1 MRRTAPWVLSVLLLA
16 VVACGGRGGAVSK
29 APLGGLPAK
38 EAAGGGG
45 EAAARRP
52 ANTVAWV
59 HVENL
64 LAWGLLFGV
73 DPAKAAE
80 SDTLK
85 SAGEIVAVLDLSR
98 PADAAASMSEGDET
112 ADWAA
117 VVPVQ
122 DTGRFL
128 QAARKEYDVAEKKSR
143 YTLTK
148 KKKKPD
154 GDGDPSDP
162 SAAPP
167 PDDGAGKPK
176 AKEKEKE
183 LVCELHDKPAP
194 TAVCGSPRG
203 LADLAPWLRTGPK
216 LPGVDMSVEVYMR
229 PLRRT
234 LHDAIA
240 KSADT
245 KAAAV
250 DPSAPPPT
258 PTSDDDKKSAA
269 ALERALDDFEK
280 LSLGLEA
287 KGKEVHFST
296 RATFRSAES
305 EWTKHLFA
313 STSPVGNPELLY
325 RLTEGSSAAF
335 YSAGGGPLVKLL
347 GSMDWFDKLPE
358 AEKPRAKA
366 AQAQAVALL
375 ERPWAAGY
383 GVDVAAV
390 KKVLAEHK
398 TAKDAAAWQKSLSKA
413 IDGYAF
419 FALTADVAAFEKLA
433 KELVRAADLDAKQP
447 PKGAAAPSHS
457 VARTPPA
464 PKAFRAAPAGLGLPK
479 GSFFVDETKEVVE
492 GPELDPKTHKP
503 NTKKVRRTAPTML
516 AVGEGAQT
524 FVVAGLD
531 DDRAYAGA
539 AKRILGRKPEP
550 REMDPYFRQ
559 GGLVLGGEVTTL
571 IGAFA
576 SHEIGMA
583 FKPSMS
589 AEDRDKLV
597 ADLEGD
603 LAQRLVIPFALAV
616 ERRGPG
622 GMVSFDVRGEA
633 AAFRTLGEHAAAG
646 LGLAALFLLIP
657 VMGMFG
663 GP

>member
-1 MRRTAPWVLSVLLLA
+1 MRRTAPWVLSLLFLA
-16 VVACGGRGGAVSK
+16 LVACGGRGGAVSK

-38 EAAGGGG
+38 EVSGGGG

-52 ANTVAWV
+52 ESAIAWV

-64 LAWGLLFGV
+64 LAWGLLFGL

-85 SAGEIVAVLDLSR
+85 SAGEILSVLDLSR
-98 PADAAASMSEGDET
+98 PADAAASMSDGDET

-117 VVPVQ
+117 VVPIQ
-122 DTGRFL
+122 DTSRFL
-128 QAARKEYDVAEKKSR
+128 QIARKEYDVAEKKSR

-148 KKKKPD
+148 KKQPKPD

-162 SAAPP
+162 SAAPK
-167 PDDGAGKPK
+167 PDDGAEKPK
-176 AKEKEKE
+176 AKDKE
-183 LVCELHDKPAP
+183 LVCELYEKPAP

-229 PLRRT
+229 PMRRSVHKA
-234 LHDAIA
+234 LA
-240 KSADT
+240 KSADA
-245 KAAAV
+245 KARAA
-250 DPSAPPPT
+250 DASATPPSE
-258 PTSDDDKKSAA
+258 DDKKSSA
-269 ALERALDDFEK
+269 ALEAALDDFEK
-280 LSLGLEA
+280 LTLGLEA

-296 RATFRSAES
+296 RATFRSAQS

-313 STSPVGNPELLY
+313 STSPAGDPEILY

-358 AEKPRAKA
+358 GDKPRAKA

-398 TAKDAAAWQKSLSKA
+398 TTSDGAAWQKSLSKA

-419 FALTADVAAFEKLA
+419 FALTTDVAAFEKLA
-433 KELVRAADLDAKQP
+433 KELVRVADLDAKQP
-447 PKGAAAPSHS
+447 PKAAPGAPSPAPPI
-457 VARTPPA
+457 ARPPPA
-464 PKAFRAAPAGLGLPK
+464 QKAFRSAPAALGLPK
-479 GSFFVDETKEVVE
+479 GSFFVDETKEVVD
-492 GPELDPKTHKP
+492 GPAFDPKTHKP
-503 NTKKVRRTAPTML
+503 NTKKVRRTTPTML

-531 DDRAYAGA
+531 DDKAYAGA
-539 AKRILGRKPEP
+539 AKRILARKPQA

-559 GGLVLGGEVTTL
+559 PGLVLGGEVTTL

-589 AEDRDKLV
+589 ADDRDKLV

-616 ERRGPG
+616 ERRGAG
-622 GMVSFDVRGEA
+622 GVLSFDVRGEA

-646 LGLAALFLLIP
+646 LGLAALFLLLP